1 MMGLVKKDFYL
12 AAGLARSYLIV
23 AAIFLVLSLAGIYEF
38 SFLSSFMSL
47 LCIML
52 PVNVFSYDEQ
62 AKWDKFAAAL
72 PGGRRAVVQA
82 RYVFT
87 LIVSVGAMVLG
98 GAVGAAACLLDPT
111 EGETL
116 WEMVLSTASG
126 GSIGKI
132 VALAKEGGYPIKEVS
147 AEKLEEMA
155 GPIHQGVVVTLS
167 AVEYAEVSDILAR
180 AEEKGE
186 KPFILIADEIEDPHN
201 LGALIRT
208 AEIAGAHGVIIP
220 KRRNVGLTAAVF
232 KTSAGAAAHLPV
244 ARVANLASAVDTLK
258 EAGVWVYGAD
268 MEGQNWCETDFS
280 GGVALIVGSEG
291 SGISRLLKEK
301 CDVMVSL
308 PMQGEVSSIN
318 ASVAGGIILYEIARQ
333 RLGIPAVNPKK

>member
-62 AKWDKFAAAL
+62 AKWDKYAAAL

-87 LIVSVGAMVLG
+87 LIVSVGAVVLG

-116 WEMVLSTASG
+116 WEMVLSTAAG
-126 GSIGKI
+126 GSVGILLNAVMLPLMFKFGVQKGRLYLALVLAI
-132 VALAKEGGYPIKEVS
+132 LFGAFLGGVAA
-147 AEKLEEMA
+147 
-155 GPIHQGVVVTLS
+155 
-167 AVEYAEVSDILAR
+167 
-180 AEEKGE
+180 
-186 KPFILIADEIEDPHN
+186 
-201 LGALIRT
+201 
-208 AEIAGAHGVIIP
+208 
-220 KRRNVGLTAAVF
+220 
-232 KTSAGAAAHLPV
+232 
-244 ARVANLASAVDTLK
+244 LASAVQ
-258 EAGVWVYGAD
+258 EP
-268 MEGQNWCETDFS
+268 S
-280 GGVALIVGSEG
+280 ALI
-291 SGISRLLKEK
+291 
-301 CDVMVSL
+301 L
-308 PMQGEVSSIN
+308 PLAAIP
-318 ASVAGGIILYEIARQ
+318 VAGLLALVPSYLLSLRVF
-333 RLGIPAVNPKK
+333 RKKDL